1 MNDII
6 LLVEDEQEILE
17 TIAAELDDAGYHVI
31 KAANGLDALDAL
43 RTATPD
49 LILSDISMPGLD
61 GIGLLQTIRKQCPK
75 QADTP
80 FLFLTAYSDRDRQI
94 AARRHGADEFLN
106 KPVDMDVLLAV
117 VDNQLRKRR
126 ASKGQHE
133 EELVKLFRKLQQEPG
148 IQWTEIVRE
157 PRAGAPTAVTAT
169 GDKQQ
174 ERHLVGGWIR
184 LIGLSDVKE
193 KLGPRWDRVA
203 STVRQ
208 LAENKIAQ
216 NLSENDTYRLVD
228 NEVFEVCIHG
238 GSEAETSATVRRIQ
252 QQILDGIGALGPEDS
267 SLPDIDKSDLAT
279 LRQVRAE
286 FYPMSPPVAGDDAHG
301 DLLEVVSAKI
311 ERAAKAF
318 SQNSGQMLA
327 QIVHDGEMQLVP
339 ILDHNLTSTRLAYCA
354 FDAAAS
360 SIEMRMR
367 DAYAHDPQKMLEL
380 DMAKLGLAIPA
391 AINRTSQHFGSFVV
405 SVDVNSVRT
414 PKSRQKYLSLLAS
427 VPHPTR
433 SQFVL
438 LIENGLAQVHASLLI
453 DIVRSLKPFSITCW
467 LRVTT
472 PEPYD
477 KGIDDAMAPVVA
489 MNYFDLETLVR
500 ANSEKIKIFRKILA
514 ARKILFLVDGIS
526 DSRQQVNA
534 KNIVPNYYCF
544 SGNGP

>member
-1 MNDII
+1 
-6 LLVEDEQEILE
+6 
-17 TIAAELDDAGYHVI
+17 
-31 KAANGLDALDAL
+31 
-43 RTATPD
+43 
-49 LILSDISMPGLD
+49 
-61 GIGLLQTIRKQCPK
+61 
-75 QADTP
+75 
-80 FLFLTAYSDRDRQI
+80 
-94 AARRHGADEFLN
+94 
-106 KPVDMDVLLAV
+106 
-117 VDNQLRKRR
+117 
-126 ASKGQHE
+126 
-133 EELVKLFRKLQQEPG
+133 
-148 IQWTEIVRE
+148 
-157 PRAGAPTAVTAT
+157 
-169 GDKQQ
+169 
-174 ERHLVGGWIR
+174 
-184 LIGLSDVKE
+184 
-193 KLGPRWDRVA
+193 
-203 STVRQ
+203 
-208 LAENKIAQ
+208 
-216 NLSENDTYRLVD
+216 
-228 NEVFEVCIHG
+228 
-238 GSEAETSATVRRIQ
+238 
-252 QQILDGIGALGPEDS
+252 
-267 SLPDIDKSDLAT
+267 
-279 LRQVRAE
+279 
-286 FYPMSPPVAGDDAHG
+286 
-301 DLLEVVSAKI
+301 
-311 ERAAKAF
+311 
-318 SQNSGQMLA
+318 
-327 QIVHDGEMQLVP
+327 
-339 ILDHNLTSTRLAYCA
+339 
-354 FDAAAS
+354 
-360 SIEMRMR
+360 
-367 DAYAHDPQKMLEL
+367 MLEL